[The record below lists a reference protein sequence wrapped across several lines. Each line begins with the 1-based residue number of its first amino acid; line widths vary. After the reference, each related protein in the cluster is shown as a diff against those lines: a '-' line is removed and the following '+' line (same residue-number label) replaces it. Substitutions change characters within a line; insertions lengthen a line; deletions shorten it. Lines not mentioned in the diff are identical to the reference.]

1 MTVKVGHGF
10 LKGFRQEVS
19 TAVEH
24 FKNEGMMLFLNI
36 SKETF

>member
-24 FKNEGMMLFLNI
+24 FKNEGDDAF
-36 SKETF
+36 SQYF